1 MASVHPHDAD
11 RLVTIGQAVAEFLAL
26 SDGHARARLIVA
38 ERQGFERGAALAAD
52 PYERGFSDGIFANR
66 RVAELEAAVRELDP
80 ERQLVSRFLAD
91 VA

>member
-26 SDGHARARLIVA
+26 GD
-38 ERQGFERGAALAAD
+38 ERDQALAAD
-52 PYERGFSDGIFANR
+52 AYERGFIDGIFANR
-66 RVAELEAAVRELDP
+66 RVAELEAVVRELDP
-80 ERQLVSRFLAD
+80 DRQLVSRFLAD